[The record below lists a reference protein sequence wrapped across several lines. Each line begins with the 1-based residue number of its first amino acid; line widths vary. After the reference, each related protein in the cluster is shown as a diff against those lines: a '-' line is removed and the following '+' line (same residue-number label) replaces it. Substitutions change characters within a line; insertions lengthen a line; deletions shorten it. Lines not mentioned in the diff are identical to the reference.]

1 MKKSN
6 NKKEKIIIL
15 GSTGSIGTQTID
27 VLQTVGDKEIYGLSC
42 KGNIDLLLKQVIET
56 KAKVVCIYDEN
67 KVYDFLVK
75 AEKKKVK
82 VKVFT
87 GLDGILSMI
96 KLKEVDF
103 VVNSL
108 VGTIGI
114 EPTICAIK
122 EKKKLALAN
131 KESLVCE
138 GKKIINLSKKYKVEI
153 RPIDSEHS
161 AIWQCLAGE
170 KYDRIKKLIITCSGG
185 PFYGMTKKQ
194 LEKVTL
200 NDCLKHPSWN
210 MGKKITI
217 DCATLVNKGLEVI
230 EAFYLFGIKADDIE
244 VVIQR
249 GSYIHSMVMFK
260 DGSVKAQIS
269 LPSMKIPI
277 SYAIYKEQ
285 RPEIKEKEIDF
296 YNLKQIPLDKPDMKT
311 FEALSLAYKAL
322 KLGGSYPKKYCLE
335 AEKAVNDFIDGKIKY
350 LDIVK
355 RIKAI
360 FK

>member
-1 MKKSN
+1 M
-6 NKKEKIIIL
+6 KKEKIIIL

-27 VLQTVGDKEIYGLSC
+27 VLQTVGDKEIYGLCC
-42 KGNIDLLLKQVIET
+42 KSNIDLLLKQVVET
-56 KAKVVCIYDEN
+56 KAKVVCIYDED
-67 KVYDFLVK
+67 KVYDFIKK
-75 AEKKKVK
+75 ADKKNIQVRI
-82 VKVFT
+82 FT

-108 VGTIGI
+108 VGSVGI
-114 EPTICAIK
+114 DPTICAI
-122 EKKKLALAN
+122 ESKKKLALAN

-138 GKKIINLSKKYKVEI
+138 GKKIISLAKKHNVEI

-170 KYDRIKKLIITCSGG
+170 KHDRIKKLIITCSGG
-185 PFYGMTKKQ
+185 PFYGKTKKQ
-194 LEKVTL
+194 LERVTL
-200 NDCLKHPSWN
+200 KDCLKHPSWN

-230 EAFYLFGIKADDIE
+230 EAYYLFGIKADDIE

-260 DGSVKAQIS
+260 DGSIKAQIS
-269 LPSMKIPI
+269 LPSMRIPI
-277 SYAIYKEQ
+277 SYAIYKEC
-285 RPEIKEKEIDF
+285 RPEIKEKELDF
-296 YNLKQIPLDKPDMKT
+296 SKLKDIPIDKPDMKT

-322 KLGGSYPKKYCLE
+322 RLGGSYPKKYCIE

-355 RIKAI
+355 RIKTI

>member
-1 MKKSN
+1 M
-6 NKKEKIIIL
+6 KKEKIIIL
-15 GSTGSIGTQTID
+15 GSTGSIGTQTLD
-27 VLQTVGDKEIYGLSC
+27 VLQKVGDKEIYGLTCNS
-42 KGNIDLLLKQVIET
+42 NIDLLLKQVIKT
-56 KAKVVCIYDEN
+56 KAKVVCIYDE
-67 KVYDFLVK
+67 KKAYDFYLK
-75 AEKKKVK
+75 AEKKKLK
-82 VKVFT
+82 LKIFT
-87 GLDGILSMI
+87 GLDGILTMI
-96 KLKEVDF
+96 QMKEVDF

-108 VGTIGI
+108 VGIIGI

-122 EKKKLALAN
+122 AKKKLALAN

-138 GKKIINLSKKYKVEI
+138 GKKIMSLAKKNKVEI

-170 KYDRIKKLIITCSGG
+170 KKDRIKKIIITCSGG
-185 PFYGMTKKQ
+185 PFYKKTKKE

-200 NDCLKHPSWN
+200 ADCLKHPSWN

-230 EAFYLFGIKADDIE
+230 EAYYLFDVKPDDIE

-249 GSYIHSMVMFK
+249 GSFIHSMVMFK

-277 SYAIYKEQ
+277 AYAIYKQ
-285 RPEIKEKEIDF
+285 LRPEINEKKIDF
-296 YNLKQIPLDKPDMKT
+296 YSLKEIPLDKPDMKN
-311 FEALSLAYKAL
+311 FEALALAYKAL
-322 KLGGSYPKKYCLE
+322 KLGGEYPKKYCIE

-355 RIKAI
+355 RIKRI
-360 FK
+360 FR